1 FAAGA
6 SEDDVVADYVL
17 SAPQVR
23 PVRGEHAERIAA
35 SVEAR
40 ERADVLRLHL
50 ESPPEAIVHALAVIR
65 EFGGAEEY
73 LRAHGLRSD
82 QLAALR
88 RKEGVAA

>member
-1 FAAGA
+1 M
-6 SEDDVVADYVL
+6 ETRLKVMPRRHQQVAEH
-17 SAPQVR
+17 QTR
-23 PVRGEHAERIAA
+23 QQRHQRIQRCHRGIFTC
-35 SVEAR
+35 
-40 ERADVLRLHL
+40 ADVLRLHL

-88 RKEGVAA
+88 RKEGVSA